1 MSDIKVGDK
10 VYLNPESKYAD
21 KFGQLPLGV
30 PAKVLKI
37 QQDFWVVVTWDV
49 VGWVADYP
57 IEDLTKVELKLKEYT
72 PLPIYKVGQN
82 VTPRLVDGEIL
93 TGCGVI
99 ISVEESKY
107 NVLYEVLTD
116 FGNVVTLT
124 EGKFHKQYEVNSE
137 DVIDIEERI
146 QIQMD
151 KLTNV
156 WIKLKNGDYNEQ

>member
-1 MSDIKVGDK
+1 MKIEQWSDIKVH
-10 VYLNPESKYAD
+10 
-21 KFGQLPLGV
+21 
-30 PAKVLKI
+30 
-37 QQDFWVVVTWDV
+37 
-49 VGWVADYP
+49 
-57 IEDLTKVELKLKEYT
+57 
-72 PLPIYKVGQN
+72 KVGQN
-82 VTPRLVDGEIL
+82 VTPKLVDGEIL

-107 NVLYEVLTD
+107 NVIYEVLTD

-124 EGKFHKQYEVNSE
+124 EGEFHKQYEVNSE

-146 QIQMD
+146 QNQMD

>member
-1 MSDIKVGDK
+1 M
-10 VYLNPESKYAD
+10 
-21 KFGQLPLGV
+21 
-30 PAKVLKI
+30 
-37 QQDFWVVVTWDV
+37 
-49 VGWVADYP
+49 
-57 IEDLTKVELKLKEYT
+57 ELKLKEDK
-72 PLPIYKVGQN
+72 PLPVYKIGQN
-82 VTPRLVDGEIL
+82 VKPKSVDGRIL

-107 NVLYEVLTD
+107 KVVYEVLTD

-124 EGKFHKQYEVNSE
+124 EGEFYIHYEVNSE
-137 DVIDIEERI
+137 YVIDIKERI